1 MKIELKNVCKSFN
14 KKSNTINNLNLTI
27 EDGEFVALLGPSGCG
42 KSTTLLMIAGIYKPN
57 SGEIYFDGQLVNDLE
72 PKDRNIGMVFQSYAL
87 YPHMTVLENIAF
99 PLKQQKVA
107 KEERMERAKQA
118 AEMVQLGHL
127 LDRKPSQLSGGQQ
140 QRVALARAIVKKP
153 AVLLLDEPLSNLDT
167 RLKIEMREEIAR
179 IQKELG
185 ITTILVTH
193 DQEEAMTMADR
204 IAVMKDGELIQYST
218 PMELYNQPKNYFVA
232 QFIGTPPMNFL
243 EGRLFKS
250 NGNYQLQLNDTT
262 IELDG
267 EFLHESDLNTLDVNV
282 GIRPHDLKLEHHGD
296 IHIEGV
302 VSLVEP
308 IGHSQLVNVKV
319 GNAQVRFFSE
329 PNSEMKRGS
338 KVQLF
343 ADIESVHL
351 FDRVTGESLRKK
363 RFHMEQSLESA
374 LGS

>member
-1 MKIELKNVCKSFN
+1 MKIELKNICKSFD

-42 KSTTLLMIAGIYKPN
+42 KSTTMLMIAGIYKPN
-57 SGEIYFDGQLVNDLE
+57 SGEIYFDNQPVNDLE

-87 YPHMTVLENIAF
+87 YPHMTVLDNIAF
-99 PLKQQKVA
+99 PLKQQRVA

-127 LDRKPSQLSGGQQ
+127 LDRKPSELSGGQQ

-153 AVLLLDEPLSNLDT
+153 AVLLLDEPLSNLDA
-167 RLKIEMREEIAR
+167 RLKIEMREEISR

-185 ITTILVTH
+185 ITTIMVTH

-204 IAVMKDGELIQYST
+204 IAVMKEGQLIQYST
-218 PMELYNQPKNYFVA
+218 PMDLYSQPKNYFVA

-243 EGRLFKS
+243 EGRLSKS
-250 NGNYQLQLNDTT
+250 MGKYQLQLNDTT
-262 IELDG
+262 IEWDG
-267 EFLHESDLNTLDVNV
+267 EFLHESDRNTLDVSV
-282 GIRPHDLKLEHHGD
+282 GIRPHDLKLGHHGD
-296 IHIEGV
+296 IRIEGV

-319 GNAQVRFFSE
+319 GSTQVRFFSE
-329 PNSEMKRGS
+329 PNSKMKRGS
-338 KVQLF
+338 KVQLS
-343 ADIESVHL
+343 AAIESIHL
-351 FDRVTGESLRKK
+351 FDRVTGESLRKE
-363 RFHMEQSLESA
+363 RFQGQDLELARRS
-374 LGS
+374 